1 MNETKLSFDEAKLY
15 CGADGSKLASP
26 VTPAAAAKIHQY
38 LKEVSER
45 RWFLWR
51 TLVLGA
57 ANGGACSSSPP
68 VQLSSDVIADPHACL
83 VPLTWCAFAHS
94 QEILPSSTENWWADL
109 RSPSQRSP
117 VL

>member
-1 MNETKLSFDEAKLY
+1 MNDTKLSFDEAKLY
-15 CGADGSKLASP
+15 CSADGSKLASP

-45 RWFLWR
+45 RRFD
-51 TLVLGA
+51 
-57 ANGGACSSSPP
+57 GGPSCFSSLP
-68 VQLSSDVIADPHACL
+68 VQLSSDVIAHPHACL
-83 VPLTWCAFAHS
+83 VPLTWCALSRS

-109 RSPSQRSP
+109 RSPSQLSP